1 MFLKRVSLFLLL
13 ALPLTAWAFA
23 KPIRLLLPE
32 QNGVVCQESVCV
44 DDAGRMPEAKA
55 LYDAAH
61 KHVQDRLTPLSGRP
75 LMVFCSTV
83 TCYQSFGGGA
93 ERAITY
99 PKLGSLIAP
108 SSWAPH
114 FARHELIH
122 ALQAQELG
130 AVRMMLGPDWLREG
144 MAYSVS
150 DPPSE
155 EMPQQ
160 FQGYRAQYESWA
172 VGVAKADLWSVASE
186 LQSGR

>member
-1 MFLKRVSLFLLL
+1 MFLKRALLVVLL

-32 QNGVVCQESVCV
+32 RNDVICADSVCV
-44 DDAGRMPEAKA
+44 DDADRMREARA
-55 LYDAAH
+55 LYDSAH
-61 KHVQDRLTPLSGRP
+61 SHVHNRLTPLKDRP
-75 LMVFCSTV
+75 LMVFCSTAA
-83 TCYQSFGGGA
+83 CYRSFGSGA

-130 AVRMMLGPDWLREG
+130 AVRMMLGPVWFREG

-150 DPPSE
+150 DSPSHD
-155 EMPQQ
+155 MPAR
-160 FQGYRAQYESWA
+160 FQVYRDQCESWA
-172 VGVAKADLWSVASE
+172 MGFAKVKLWSSASE
-186 LQSGR
+186 L